1 MDFATIFMV
10 AILTEALI
18 EYAKTIGKM
27 VINKEYKTFGA
38 QAASIVIG
46 IVVAFQLGANVF
58 PQLGLTANTV
68 FGTLVTGLIFSRG
81 SNYVSDLLSRLT
93 K

>member
-18 EYAKTIGKM
+18 EYVKTIGKM
-27 VINKEYKTFGA
+27 IVEKDYKTFGA

-46 IVVAFQLGANVF
+46 IVVAFQL
-58 PQLGLTANTV
+58 
-68 FGTLVTGLIFSRG
+68 
-81 SNYVSDLLSRLT
+81 
-93 K
+93 

>member
-1 MDFATIFMV
+1 MDFTTIIMV

-18 EYAKTIGKM
+18 EYVKTIGKM
-27 VINKEYKTFGA
+27 IVEKDYKTFGA

-46 IVVAFQLGANVF
+46 IVVAFQLGANVL
-58 PQLGLTANTV
+58 PGLGLTANAT
-68 FGTLVTGLIFSRG
+68 FGTLITGLIFSRG
-81 SNYVSDLLSRLT
+81 SNYVSDLLSKLT